1 MTDTVKILKEAMGEK
16 SLSRK
21 DIIALGQKNGLTTES
36 VDKVI
41 YSNKHL
47 HRTPKGSRGYTYSF
61 NKPVAAAPA
70 PKAEFALSTSVTS
83 VKSEEVYV
91 PSVVPEYVKWGQSRN
106 IEMIIRSNE
115 FFPVYISGPSGNG
128 KTMMIEQVHAEIK

>member
-41 YSNKHL
+41 YSNKYL
-47 HRTPKGSRGYTYSF
+47 HRAPKGAR
-61 NKPVAAAPA
+61 A
-70 PKAEFALSTSVTS
+70 
-83 VKSEEVYV
+83 
-91 PSVVPEYVKWGQSRN
+91 
-106 IEMIIRSNE
+106 
-115 FFPVYISGPSGNG
+115 
-128 KTMMIEQVHAEIK
+128 